1 MPDAPLREN
10 RAPSRLWL
18 PFVLAVGVLVGLAL
32 SSLVPQPVPFFWRY
46 APFGLE
52 PILRFHIVLSTVSI
66 ALLVAL
72 TVIYVRVYADNG
84 ARFALGIV
92 VVLLA
97 LLIQSLFQYPL
108 LLGILG
114 PLVIAQGGFLS
125 FADVFTIVAYAV
137 FLHLSLE

>member
-1 MPDAPLREN
+1 VSK
-10 RAPSRLWL
+10 APSRLWL
-18 PFVLAVGVLVGLAL
+18 PFVLAVGILVGIFL
-32 SSLVPQPVPFFWRY
+32 SSFVPQSLPFFWRY

-52 PILRFHIVLSTVSI
+52 PVLRFHVVLSTVSI

-72 TVIYVRVYADNG
+72 IAVYVRVYADTG

-97 LLIQSLFQYPL
+97 LLVQSLLQYPL

-114 PLVIAQGGFLS
+114 PLEVAQGRFLS

-137 FLHLSLE
+137 FLYLSLE

>member
-1 MPDAPLREN
+1 VSK
-10 RAPSRLWL
+10 APSRLWL
-18 PFVLAVGVLVGLAL
+18 PFVLAVGILVGIFL
-32 SSLVPQPVPFFWRY
+32 SSFVPQSMPLFWRY

-52 PILRFHIVLSTVSI
+52 PVLRFHVVLSTVSI

-72 TVIYVRVYADNG
+72 IAVYVRVYADTG

-97 LLIQSLFQYPL
+97 LLVQSLFQYPL

-114 PLVIAQGGFLS
+114 PLEVAQGRFLS

-137 FLHLSLE
+137 FLYLSLE